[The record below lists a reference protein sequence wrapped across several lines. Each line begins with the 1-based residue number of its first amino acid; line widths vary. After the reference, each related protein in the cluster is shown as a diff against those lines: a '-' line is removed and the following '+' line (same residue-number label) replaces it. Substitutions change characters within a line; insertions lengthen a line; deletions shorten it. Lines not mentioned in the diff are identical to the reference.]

1 MANEKKRQSLG
12 RGLGALLSTGSGVGK
27 SSITSSFVKS
37 DSSEKVLM
45 LPIEQIVRDSEQ
57 PRENFDEL
65 ELATLAASIHEN
77 GLIQPIIVRREGEQ
91 YKIIAG
97 ERRWRATQIAGEKEI
112 AAIVRDVG
120 QEQSAVLALVE
131 NLHRSN
137 LNPIEEAKGY
147 QRLLDD
153 YGKTHEEIAEK
164 VGKDRT
170 SITNS
175 LRLLTLP
182 AMVQSA
188 LIAKKLNMGHAKV
201 LLGLSDDDSIIAA
214 SQEIVLKGL
223 SVRATEQLVARM
235 KIGKGNVA
243 KEKKSAKKQ
252 VDKSAS
258 PQIRF
263 LTEQL
268 QRALGTKAQ
277 IVESGKAGQGH
288 IEIQYFSNDDLER
301 ILDKLMPERE
311 R

>member
-112 AAIVRDVG
+112 AAIVREVG

-137 LNPIEEAKGY
+137 LNPIEEALAYRQLIDEFRNPALIVDVAVTPGHEAV
-147 QRLLDD
+147 QLPVVRGLRI
-153 YGKTHEEIAEK
+153 GQKTARIPDVGEELRALQPEEEEPGQPVLITAAEDQK
-164 VGKDRT
+164 VLPRKIRQQV
-170 SITNS
+170 
-175 LRLLTLP
+175 LRLGGGIHPP
-182 AMVQSA
+182 A
-188 LIAKKLNMGHAKV
+188 
-201 LLGLSDDDSIIAA
+201 
-214 SQEIVLKGL
+214 
-223 SVRATEQLVARM
+223 
-235 KIGKGNVA
+235 
-243 KEKKSAKKQ
+243 
-252 VDKSAS
+252 
-258 PQIRF
+258 
-263 LTEQL
+263 
-268 QRALGTKAQ
+268 
-277 IVESGKAGQGH
+277 
-288 IEIQYFSNDDLER
+288 
-301 ILDKLMPERE
+301 
-311 R
+311 